1 MTHDGPIAGIA
12 AYGDFIATAGYDN
25 KLILWNQATRK
36 AIARGT
42 HDHLVNSCSF
52 SHDGR
57 WLVSASSDYSARIWS
72 LPDMRLHAVLN
83 DHQDDVDMA
92 VFSPDDQWIATC
104 ALDRKVRVFNLQGQ
118 CVQIFSG
125 HTGNVLAL
133 AWSADNKYIVSTSVD
148 GTIRTWDRG
157 SGLETQKTDLK
168 VRTDSLEIDSDGVIY
183 VGDDLGRIAII
194 RGEDIQFI
202 QAHRAG
208 IKKVA
213 FNSETKTLV
222 CLSYDRTMSI
232 WDVSSG
238 IPLHSQTTDL
248 PDQVWARAAT
258 VLANG
263 MVATGSFGSTY
274 ALFDPQTQS
283 WELDKVNAGHGLND
297 VITAYGQV
305 YAIGDAGKVLQ
316 NGQPVAELGS
326 LCNFLLATPE
336 RLVSGGQAGT
346 LFDAKTADVLYEH
359 HSPLNCGVY
368 FETQSRQ
375 CMAIGTYTGEILVFE
390 LTQGAL
396 PALVHSLKV
405 YDNAIKGL
413 SFSKGLLFSVCASTD
428 IAWHQVSDWSLV
440 KRISH
445 AHDKIANDC
454 CAIGEDHVAT
464 VSRDRTLRIW
474 AHNKTEIYPA
484 PHPKSI
490 KCIAVDDEKSHI
502 LTGCY
507 GGTLAMFCLKTRKWT
522 QTERPTMSGISAI
535 HWDSQ
540 NQQFLASSY
549 DGCIYPMA
557 VSA

>member
-1 MTHDGPIAGIA
+1 
-12 AYGDFIATAGYDN
+12 
-25 KLILWNQATRK
+25 
-36 AIARGT
+36 
-42 HDHLVNSCSF
+42 
-52 SHDGR
+52 
-57 WLVSASSDYSARIWS
+57 
-72 LPDMRLHAVLN
+72 
-83 DHQDDVDMA
+83 
-92 VFSPDDQWIATC
+92 
-104 ALDRKVRVFNLQGQ
+104 
-118 CVQIFSG
+118 
-125 HTGNVLAL
+125 
-133 AWSADNKYIVSTSVD
+133 
-148 GTIRTWDRG
+148 
-157 SGLETQKTDLK
+157 
-168 VRTDSLEIDSDGVIY
+168 
-183 VGDDLGRIAII
+183 
-194 RGEDIQFI
+194 
-202 QAHRAG
+202 
-208 IKKVA
+208 
-213 FNSETKTLV
+213 
-222 CLSYDRTMSI
+222 
-232 WDVSSG
+232 
-238 IPLHSQTTDL
+238 
-248 PDQVWARAAT
+248 
-258 VLANG
+258 
-263 MVATGSFGSTY
+263 
-274 ALFDPQTQS
+274 
-283 WELDKVNAGHGLND
+283 
-297 VITAYGQV
+297 
-305 YAIGDAGKVLQ
+305 
-316 NGQPVAELGS
+316 
-326 LCNFLLATPE
+326 
-336 RLVSGGQAGT
+336 
-346 LFDAKTADVLYEH
+346 
-359 HSPLNCGVY
+359 
-368 FETQSRQ
+368 
-375 CMAIGTYTGEILVFE
+375 MAIGTYTGEILVFE